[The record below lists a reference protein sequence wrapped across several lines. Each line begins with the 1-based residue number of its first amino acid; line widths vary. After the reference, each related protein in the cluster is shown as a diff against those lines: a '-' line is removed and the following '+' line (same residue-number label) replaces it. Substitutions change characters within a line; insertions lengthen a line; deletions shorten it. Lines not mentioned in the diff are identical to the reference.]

1 MYLWYSF
8 NMEKSRKFK
17 IFLSSLVVLFIFS
30 FGVIYMVLKNSSE
43 KSVLGVQNSQLEQE
57 EEEKNVGDGI
67 PYVVSQAPVSVYVG
81 DIYEYVPRLVDIDT
95 DVSDL
100 SLELIDAPDWLYLD
114 NGVVM
119 GVAPEVVN
127 TYSFVLKVSDG
138 YNSFQQKS
146 YILVQERD
154 E

>member
-1 MYLWYSF
+1 
-8 NMEKSRKFK
+8 
-17 IFLSSLVVLFIFS
+17 
-30 FGVIYMVLKNSSE
+30 MVLKNSSE

-57 EEEKNVGDGI
+57 EEEKNVGYGI

>member
-1 MYLWYSF
+1 
-8 NMEKSRKFK
+8 
-17 IFLSSLVVLFIFS
+17 
-30 FGVIYMVLKNSSE
+30 MVLKNSTE
-43 KSVLGVQNSQLEQE
+43 KRILGVQDSQFEEE

-67 PYVVSQAPVSVYVG
+67 PYVVSQAPISVYVG

>member
-1 MYLWYSF
+1 
-8 NMEKSRKFK
+8 MEKSRKFK

-30 FGVIYMVLKNSSE
+30 FGVIYMVLKNSTE
-43 KSVLGVQNSQLEQE
+43 KRILGVQDSQFEEE

-67 PYVVSQAPVSVYVG
+67 PYVVSQAPISVYVG

-95 DVSDL
+95 DISDL

>member
-1 MYLWYSF
+1 
-8 NMEKSRKFK
+8 MEKSRKFK

>member
-1 MYLWYSF
+1 
-8 NMEKSRKFK
+8 MEKSRKFK
-17 IFLSSLVVLFIFS
+17 IFLSSLIVLFIFS
-30 FGVIYMVLKNSSE
+30 FGVIYMVLKNSTE
-43 KSVLGVQNSQLEQE
+43 KRILGVQDSQFEEE

-67 PYVVSQAPVSVYVG
+67 PYVVSQAPISVYVG

-95 DVSDL
+95 DISDL

>member
-1 MYLWYSF
+1 
-8 NMEKSRKFK
+8 MEKSRKFK

-67 PYVVSQAPVSVYVG
+67 PYVVSQAPISVYVG

>member
-1 MYLWYSF
+1 
-8 NMEKSRKFK
+8 MEKSRKFK
-17 IFLSSLVVLFIFS
+17 IFLSSLIVLFIFS

-95 DVSDL
+95 DISDL

-119 GVAPEVVN
+119 GVAPEFAN

>member
-1 MYLWYSF
+1 
-8 NMEKSRKFK
+8 MEKSRKFK

-30 FGVIYMVLKNSSE
+30 FGVIYMVLKNSTE
-43 KSVLGVQNSQLEQE
+43 KRILGVQDSQFEEE

-95 DVSDL
+95 DISDL

>member
-1 MYLWYSF
+1 
-8 NMEKSRKFK
+8 MEKSRKFK
-17 IFLSSLVVLFIFS
+17 IFLSSLIVLFIFS
-30 FGVIYMVLKNSSE
+30 FGVIYMVLKNSTE
-43 KSVLGVQNSQLEQE
+43 KRILGVQDSQFEEE

>member
-1 MYLWYSF
+1 
-8 NMEKSRKFK
+8 MEKSRKFK
-17 IFLSSLVVLFIFS
+17 IFLSSLIVLFIFS
-30 FGVIYMVLKNSSE
+30 FGVIYMVLKNSTE
-43 KSVLGVQNSQLEQE
+43 KRILGVQDSQFEEE

-67 PYVVSQAPVSVYVG
+67 PYVVSQAPISVYVG

>member
-1 MYLWYSF
+1 
-8 NMEKSRKFK
+8 MEKSRKFK

-57 EEEKNVGDGI
+57 EEEKNVGVGI
-67 PYVVSQAPVSVYVG
+67 PYVVSQAPISVYVG

-114 NGVVM
+114 SGIVT
-119 GVAPEVVN
+119 GVAPEFAN